1 MVIQSE
7 GVQHLCLFC
16 SFCRK
21 TLFGHSR
28 FNGFHH
34 ILNRLQLCFFLIGH
48 FLDHDLLKPVGVDI
62 DIAVKKSDNG
72 NHRHYDNDNNSEYNA
87 QHRLA

>member
-21 TLFGHSR
+21 ALFGHGRLDSV
-28 FNGFHH
+28 HH
-34 ILNRLQLCFFLIGH
+34 ILDRLQLGFFLIGH

-72 NHRHYDNDNNSEYNA
+72 NRRHYDDDNNSEDNA
-87 QHRLA
+87 KHRLS